1 MDRPLISVIT
11 VTWNLLQH
19 GRRETFLTA
28 VGCVQRQSFRDI
40 EHIVLDGA
48 STDGTP
54 TFIQELVNYYRSA
67 SDSIPIRFQSISD
80 NGLYDAMNKA
90 VAMARGDYVIFLNS
104 DDTLA
109 DYDLFEKLAKLIG
122 QFPSDFYYGSTLELQ
137 QGGDVKEFARVNLR
151 AFLQRMPFCHNSFLV
166 RRSTFEQLGGH
177 DTNYRVA
184 SDYDFVF
191 RMLIAGCSGLDVGF
205 PISSYSSRGV
215 SADRLAVA
223 RDYAKVW
230 EMFYQQRFPEDVW
243 GKCDHLEWYRVGQL
257 PIRLCVALIRT
268 SDRKSIVRR
277 AALHSLKI
285 AIRRKLQPWRR
296 WNNIGS

>member
-1 MDRPLISVIT
+1 MNRPLISVIT
-11 VTWNLLQH
+11 VTWDLLRH
-19 GRRETFLTA
+19 GRRETFLSA
-28 VGCVQRQSFRDI
+28 LQCVQKQSFRDI

-48 STDGTP
+48 STDGTQ
-54 TFIQELVNYYRSA
+54 TFIQELVEDYS
-67 SDSIPIRFQSISD
+67 SSQDSIPIRFRSD
-80 NGLYDAMNKA
+80 ADDGLYDAMNRA

-104 DDTLA
+104 DDTLVG
-109 DYDLFEKLAKLIG
+109 YDLFEKLAKLIR
-122 QFPSDFYYGSTLELQ
+122 QFPSDFYFGSTLEVRQ
-137 QGGDVKEFARVNLR
+137 SGDVKEFARVNLC

-191 RMLIAGCSGLDVGF
+191 RMLIAGWSGLDVGF

-230 EMFYQQRFPEDVW
+230 ETFYRQRFPEDVW
-243 GKCDHLEWYRVGQL
+243 GKCEHLEWFRVGQL
-257 PIRLCVALIRT
+257 PIRLCVALIKT
-268 SDRKSIVRR
+268 SDRKSMVRR

-296 WNNIGS
+296 WDNIGS